1 MTKQRKSLLSVL
13 VLAAICLF
21 ALSFSFG
28 AGQIIDKE
36 PVTAVADTTYCVHV
50 YGNGKCTKCGACQHI
65 VYDLTTR
72 ECINCH
78 NKMSYRLIVN
88 STVSFYNDSL
98 DAGAQIPENATVET
112 ATFSPIY
119 VGSSIRFYF
128 TSDRNYTLDLIGNS
142 IYSQNSVSNS
152 MIVIK
157 DSVGGGYIDLS
168 SSLGFSNCN
177 VTINNVKIVS
187 DSTTRAVS
195 FKQGTTAIINGGTFD
210 SIVYL
215 SNVGQFTFNSGTI
228 KTLYF
233 QDTPSKTKTKLCGGT
248 IGSFSGLVNNTYGN
262 QYATILAKGK
272 AYALTSDG
280 SFVKLADMKPS
291 KEVKIVDCE
300 NHSWSN
306 GVCDY
311 CGEVCA
317 HGSYANGKC
326 TVCGTECTHDHY
338 ANGKCDTCGIQCT
351 HNYNKNGVCT
361 ICGMQCPHDHYTNGK
376 CDVCGTEC
384 THEDVDQTDY
394 TCNDCG
400 KQMVAAV
407 ISSSATVYYS
417 EINTAIKNL
426 GSNTTLKILS
436 DLNNVALDVTYGDV
450 TIDLN
455 GKNVGGGTGTSIK
468 YLTVRT
474 SAVIKDSSSSKT
486 ARNLYLKCAYSSAAI
501 TVNLNEYVNCVIA
514 QTSGNITLN
523 GGKIVGYTSGGS
535 YTLLSLLPA
544 NYALRKT
551 DENGSELVAYKDGA
565 ITNFNGV
572 VGGTVKSYYTV
583 EECLH
588 TDFDDDFK
596 CIYCKADV
604 DLKQAVK
611 TLRDKLNSAVEELNN
626 ALADKVDSATLTKKI
641 NDLTLA
647 YIEAD
652 NVLKSELQGVDQGL
666 AKDIADLK
674 TAYAKADTELQ
685 AGIDQVQT
693 NLEDAETRLKNL
705 ISAKASSTEL
715 TAAIEKLDSEYKA
728 ADELLKTNI
737 GKDITDLKTAY
748 AKADTELQ
756 TGIDRVQANLEDAE
770 TRLKNLISEKA
781 SSTDLTTAIEKL
793 QGEYKA
799 ADELLKT
806 NIGKDITALDKAYK
820 EADES
825 LQAGIDRVQAN
836 LEDAET
842 RLKGLIDEKASRTG
856 LTAAIEKLDSEYKAA
871 DELLKTNIGKD
882 ISALDAAY
890 KEADESLQAGI
901 DRVQSNLEE
910 AETRLKGLIDAKA
923 SSTDLTT
930 AIEKLDSE
938 YKAADELLKTNIGKD
953 ITALDKAYKEAD
965 ESLQAGIDRVQTNLE
980 DSETR
985 LKNLISEKAS
995 SEDLNAAI
1003 KQLQGEYK
1011 AADELLKTNIG
1022 KDITALDEAYKK
1034 ADTELQAGIDQVQA
1048 NLEEAETRLKG
1059 LIDAKASSTD
1069 LTAAIEKLDSEYK
1082 AADELLKTNIGK
1094 DIADLKTAYA
1104 KADESLQAG
1113 IDRAQTNLEDS
1124 ETRLKGL
1131 IDEKASSAELT
1142 AAIAKLDSEYKA
1154 ADNLLKSELQTEN
1167 GKLEQMIKDLTKT
1180 CGDAHEALWA
1190 GIKLVQDNLDEAKR
1204 QLEEKDKDLE
1214 SRLNS
1219 VKENGEKNDT
1229 IFMIINIVLGVAV
1242 VSLAAVLVIGK
1253 VTDKRRNIK

>member
-36 PVTAVADTTYCVHV
+36 PVTAVADTEYCVHV
-50 YGNGKCTKCGACQHI
+50 YGNGKCTKCNACQHI
-65 VYDLTTR
+65 VFDLTTR

-112 ATFSPIY
+112 ATLSPIY

-142 IYSQNSVSNS
+142 ISSQSSSAVTNST
-152 MIVIK
+152 IVIK

-168 SSLGFSNCN
+168 AGLGFSNCN
-177 VTINNVKIVS
+177 VTINNAKIIT
-187 DSTTRAVS
+187 DGATRNVS
-195 FKQGTTAIINGGTFD
+195 FSNGSTVTVTDGTFD

-215 SNVGQFTFNSGTI
+215 SNVGQFTFNSGKI

-233 QDTPSKTKTKLCGGT
+233 QDTPSKTKTKLYGGT
-248 IGSFSGLVNNTYGN
+248 ISSFSGLVNNTYGN

-291 KEVKIVDCE
+291 KEVKIVDCK

-326 TVCGTECTHDHY
+326 TVCGMECIHENVNTS
-338 ANGKCDTCGIQCT
+338 
-351 HNYNKNGVCT
+351 KN
-361 ICGMQCPHDHYTNGK
+361 I
-376 CDVCGTEC
+376 
-384 THEDVDQTDY
+384 
-394 TCNDCG
+394 CNDCG
-400 KQMVAAV
+400 AQMVAAV
-407 ISSSATVYYS
+407 TTDGATVYYS
-417 EINTAIKNL
+417 EITKAITNL
-426 GSNTTLKILS
+426 KANGTLKFLS
-436 DLNNVALDVTYGDV
+436 DLKTSLSITVSGV

-455 GKNVGGGTGTSIK
+455 GKSVGYSSGSSTY

-474 SAVIKDSSSSKT
+474 ATIIDSSSST
-486 ARNLYLKCAYSSAAI
+486 TQRNLYIKCAYSGAAI

-535 YTLLSLLPA
+535 YSLVSLLPA

-604 DLKQAVK
+604 DLKPAIIA
-611 TLRDKLNSAVEELNN
+611 LRERLDSAVEELNN

-641 NDLTLA
+641 NDLNLA
-647 YIEAD
+647 YKKAD
-652 NVLKSELQGVDQGL
+652 ALLKSELQGVDEGL
-666 AKDIADLK
+666 A
-674 TAYAKADTELQ
+674 
-685 AGIDQVQT
+685 
-693 NLEDAETRLKNL
+693 
-705 ISAKASSTEL
+705 
-715 TAAIEKLDSEYKA
+715 
-728 ADELLKTNI
+728 
-737 GKDITDLKTAY
+737 KDITDLKTAY
-748 AKADTELQ
+748 AEADTELQ
-756 TGIDRVQANLEDAE
+756 AGIDRVQTNLEEAE
-770 TRLKNLISEKA
+770 TRLKNLIS
-781 SSTDLTTAIEKL
+781 
-793 QGEYKA
+793 
-799 ADELLKT
+799 
-806 NIGKDITALDKAYK
+806 
-820 EADES
+820 
-825 LQAGIDRVQAN
+825 
-836 LEDAET
+836 
-842 RLKGLIDEKASRTG
+842 
-856 LTAAIEKLDSEYKAA
+856 
-871 DELLKTNIGKD
+871 
-882 ISALDAAY
+882 
-890 KEADESLQAGI
+890 
-901 DRVQSNLEE
+901 
-910 AETRLKGLIDAKA
+910 AKA

-965 ESLQAGIDRVQTNLE
+965 TELQAGIDQVQANLE
-980 DSETR
+980 DAETR
-985 LKNLISEKAS
+985 LKNLISAKAS
-995 SEDLNAAI
+995 STDLTAAI
-1003 KQLQGEYK
+1003 EKLNSEYK

-1022 KDITALDEAYKK
+1022 KDITALDKAYKKADESLQAGIDQVQSNLEAAEERLKNLISEKASSTDLTAAIKQLQDEYKAADELLKTNIGKDISKLDEAYKK
-1034 ADTELQAGIDQVQA
+1034 ADTELQAGIDRVQT
-1048 NLEEAETRLKG
+1048 NLEDAETRLKN
-1059 LIDAKASSTD
+1059 LISAKASSTD

-1094 DIADLKTAYA
+1094 DITALDKAYK
-1104 KADESLQAG
+1104 KADTELQAG
-1113 IDRAQTNLEDS
+1113 IDRVQTNLEDS

-1131 IDEKASSAELT
+1131 IDEKASSTDLT
-1142 AAIAKLDSEYKA
+1142 AAIKQLQDEYKAADELLKTNIGKDISALDKAYKKADTELQAGIDRVQTNLEDAETRLKNLISAKASSTDLTAEIKQLQDEYKAADELLKTNIGKDISALDKAYKKADTELQAGIDRVQANLEDAETRLKNLISEKASSTDLTAAIEKLNSEYKA
-1154 ADNLLKSELQTEN
+1154 ADNLLKSELQTKDGE
-1167 GKLEQMIKDLTKT
+1167 LEQMIKDLTKT

-1190 GIKLVQDNLDEAKR
+1190 GIQLVQDNLDEAKR
-1204 QLEEKDKDLE
+1204 QLEEKNKDLE

>member
-152 MIVIK
+152 TIVIK
-157 DSVGGGYIDLS
+157 DSVGGGSIE
-168 SSLGFSNCN
+168 LGFGLNFSNCN

-195 FKQGTTAIINGGTFD
+195 FKQGTTAIINGGIYNTRVYLD
-210 SIVYL
+210 SISTDKGFTLNGGEIDELYNQIK
-215 SNVGQFTFNSGTI
+215 SINKFNVTLNDGRI
-228 KTLYF
+228 K
-233 QDTPSKTKTKLCGGT
+233 KLT
-248 IGSFSGLVNNTYGN
+248 SF
-262 QYATILAKGK
+262 YAGFYKAALGKNK
-272 AYALTSDG
+272 AYKLSTLG
-280 SFVKLADMKPS
+280 TFVKLSEMSAS
-291 KEVKIVDCE
+291 KDVTIVDCE

-326 TVCGTECTHDHY
+326 TVCGIKCTHGTYTD
-338 ANGKCDTCGIQCT
+338 GKCDTCGIQCT

-376 CDVCGTEC
+376 CDVCGMEC

-474 SAVIKDSSSSKT
+474 SAVIKDSSSST
-486 ARNLYLKCAYSSAAI
+486 TQRNLYIKCTYSGAAI

-535 YTLLSLLPA
+535 YSLVSLLPA

-565 ITNFNGV
+565 VTEFNGV

-596 CIYCKADV
+596 CVYCKADV

-611 TLRDKLNSAVEELNN
+611 ALRDKLNSAVEELNN

-641 NDLTLA
+641 SDLTLA
-647 YIEAD
+647 YKEAD
-652 NVLKSELQGVDQGL
+652 ALLKKELQGVDEGL
-666 AKDIADLK
+666 AKDITDLK

-685 AGIDQVQT
+685 AGIDRVQT
-693 NLEDAETRLKNL
+693 NLEAAEERLKNL
-705 ISAKASSTEL
+705 ISAKASSTDL
-715 TAAIEKLDSEYKA
+715 TTAIEKLDSEYKA

-737 GKDITDLKTAY
+737 GKDITALDEAYKEADESLQAGIDQVQSNLEDAETRLKTLISEKASSAELTAAIAKLDSEYKAADELIKTNIGKDISALDKAY
-748 AKADTELQ
+748 KEADTELQ
-756 TGIDRVQANLEDAE
+756 AGIDRVQTNLEEAE

-781 SSTDLTTAIEKL
+781 SSTDLT
-793 QGEYKA
+793 
-799 ADELLKT
+799 
-806 NIGKDITALDKAYK
+806 
-820 EADES
+820 
-825 LQAGIDRVQAN
+825 
-836 LEDAET
+836 
-842 RLKGLIDEKASRTG
+842 
-856 LTAAIEKLDSEYKAA
+856 AAIKQLQDEYKAA

-882 ISALDAAY
+882 ISALDKAY
-890 KEADESLQAGI
+890 KKADTELQAGI

-910 AETRLKGLIDAKA
+910 AETRLKNLISEKA
-923 SSTDLTT
+923 SSTDLTA
-930 AIEKLDSE
+930 AIKQLQDE

-985 LKNLISEKAS
+985 LKGLIDEKAS
-995 SEDLNAAI
+995 SAELTAAI
-1003 KQLQGEYK
+1003 AKLDSEYK

-1022 KDITALDEAYKK
+1022 KDISALDKAYKK
-1034 ADTELQAGIDQVQA
+1034 ADESLQAGIDQVQS
-1048 NLEEAETRLKG
+1048 NLEEAETRLKN
-1059 LIDAKASSTD
+1059 LISEKASSED

-1094 DIADLKTAYA
+1094 DITDLKTAYA
-1104 KADESLQAG
+1104 KADTELQAG
-1113 IDRAQTNLEDS
+1113 IDRVQTNLEDS

-1131 IDEKASSAELT
+1131 IDAKASSTDLT
-1142 AAIAKLDSEYKA
+1142 AAIKQLQDEYKA
-1154 ADNLLKSELQTEN
+1154 ADNLLKSELQTEDE
-1167 GKLEQMIKDLTKT
+1167 KLEQMIKDLTKT

-1242 VSLAAVLVIGK
+1242 VTLAAVLIIGK

>member
-36 PVTAVADTTYCVHV
+36 PVTAVADTEYCVHV
-50 YGNGKCTKCGACQHI
+50 YGNGKCTKCNACQHI

-142 IYSQNSVSNS
+142 VYNQNSVSNS
-152 MIVIK
+152 TIVIK

-233 QDTPSKTKTKLCGGT
+233 QDSPSKTKTKLYGGT
-248 IGSFSGLVNNTYGN
+248 ISSFSGLVNNTYGN

-300 NHSWSN
+300 NHSWTK

-317 HGSYANGKC
+317 HGSYSNGVC
-326 TVCGTECTHDHY
+326 TVCGTECTHGHY
-338 ANGKCDTCGIQCT
+338 TNGKCDTCGIQCT

-361 ICGMQCPHDHYTNGK
+361 ICGMQCPHKRYTNGVCTVCGTECTHDHYTNGKCDTCGIQCTHDYQNGVCTICGIQCPHDHYTNGK
-376 CDVCGTEC
+376 CDVCGMEC

-486 ARNLYLKCAYSSAAI
+486 ERTLYLNIPVSSAR
-501 TVNLNEYVNCVIA
+501 VMLSLNEYVNCVILHE
-514 QTSGNITLN
+514 SGTIRFY
-523 GGKIVGYTSGGS
+523 GGKIVTYTAKGS
-535 YTLLSLLPA
+535 YNLLSLLSA

-596 CIYCKADV
+596 CVYCKADV
-604 DLKQAVK
+604 DFKPAIIA
-611 TLRDKLNSAVEELNN
+611 LRERLNSAVEELNN
-626 ALADKVDSATLTKKI
+626 ALADKVDSATLTDKI

-647 YIEAD
+647 YKEAD
-652 NVLKSELQGVDQGL
+652 ELLKSELQGVDEGL
-666 AKDIADLK
+666 TKDITDLK

-685 AGIDQVQT
+685 AGID
-693 NLEDAETRLKNL
+693 R
-705 ISAKASSTEL
+705 
-715 TAAIEKLDSEYKA
+715 
-728 ADELLKTNI
+728 
-737 GKDITDLKTAY
+737 
-748 AKADTELQ
+748 
-756 TGIDRVQANLEDAE
+756 
-770 TRLKNLISEKA
+770 
-781 SSTDLTTAIEKL
+781 
-793 QGEYKA
+793 
-799 ADELLKT
+799 
-806 NIGKDITALDKAYK
+806 
-820 EADES
+820 
-825 LQAGIDRVQAN
+825 
-836 LEDAET
+836 
-842 RLKGLIDEKASRTG
+842 
-856 LTAAIEKLDSEYKAA
+856 
-871 DELLKTNIGKD
+871 
-882 ISALDAAY
+882 
-890 KEADESLQAGI
+890 
-901 DRVQSNLEE
+901 
-910 AETRLKGLIDAKA
+910 
-923 SSTDLTT
+923 
-930 AIEKLDSE
+930 
-938 YKAADELLKTNIGKD
+938 
-953 ITALDKAYKEAD
+953 
-965 ESLQAGIDRVQTNLE
+965 
-980 DSETR
+980 
-985 LKNLISEKAS
+985 
-995 SEDLNAAI
+995 
-1003 KQLQGEYK
+1003 
-1011 AADELLKTNIG
+1011 
-1022 KDITALDEAYKK
+1022 
-1034 ADTELQAGIDQVQA
+1034 VQA
-1048 NLEEAETRLKG
+1048 NLEEAETRLKN
-1059 LIDAKASSTD
+1059 LISAKASSTD

-1113 IDRAQTNLEDS
+1113 IDRVQTNLEDS

-1154 ADNLLKSELQTEN
+1154 ADELLKTNIGKDISALDKAYKKADESLQAGIDQVQSNLEDAETRLKNLISEKASSEDLSAAIKQLQGEFKAADELIKTNIGKDISALDASYKKADTELQAGIDRVQTNLEDSETRLKNLISEKASSAELTTAIAKLDSEYKAADELLKTNIGKDITDLKTAYAKADTELQAGIDQVQSNLEDAETRLKNLISEKASSTDLTTAIEKLDSEYKAADTLLKSDIGELQTKDGE
-1167 GKLEQMIKDLTKT
+1167 LEQMIKDLTKT

-1242 VSLAAVLVIGK
+1242 VALAAVLVIGK